1 MMSVTVAADTT
12 SAAVGSCLSRSRR
25 RCLTVALRSKVS
37 VTPTRILTK
46 LKHECATP
54 LPLLQ
59 QVANNMSSDMRAGLA
74 AEAGPGPGLPM
85 IPSYV
90 ENLPTGYVL
99 FPSQLSLLLLCS
111 TMLMI
116 YYCCDMTWLR
126 NEKGLFYALDLGGTN
141 FRVLRVQL
149 GGKDERVIATEFDQV
164 SIPHQ
169 LMFATSQVTHLF

>member
-59 QVANNMSSDMRAGLA
+59 QVANNMSADMRAGLGF
-74 AEAGPGPGLPM
+74 GPGPGLPM

-90 ENLPTGYVL
+90 ENLPTGYL
-99 FPSQLSLLLLCS
+99 FLSSLPNLPCC
-111 TMLMI
+111 
-116 YYCCDMTWLR
+116 YYVPQC
-126 NEKGLFYALDLGGTN
+126 
-141 FRVLRVQL
+141 
-149 GGKDERVIATEFDQV
+149 
-164 SIPHQ
+164 
-169 LMFATSQVTHLF
+169 

>member
-1 MMSVTVAADTT
+1 MMFVTAAAAT
-12 SAAVGSCLSRSRR
+12 SAAAAGSYPSLSRSRR
-25 RCLTVALRSKVS
+25 RRLTVALRSDDVS
-37 VTPTRILTK
+37 VTPTTTILTK
-46 LKHECATP
+46 LKYECATP

-116 YYCCDMTWLR
+116 YYCCDMT
-126 NEKGLFYALDLGGTN
+126 
-141 FRVLRVQL
+141 
-149 GGKDERVIATEFDQV
+149 
-164 SIPHQ
+164 
-169 LMFATSQVTHLF
+169 